1 MAIMQSVIEELSQS
15 IGGRRSDVPVAV
27 HDACIAVGK
36 ALLESGLSM
45 SGEATVGGLL
55 GYPMAVIYSYLLNF
69 KAFRDFVGAS
79 KALLMFPVAWKL
91 MSSFA
96 DVVAVQGYASAEAR
110 AFYAANIYTFGEHS
124 KPLTDP
130 GWAQQFLGTIGTYTA
145 RLGRH
150 CYRKV
155 PTVSGAYNMSYAVH
169 PLADEKLRIGILAD
183 WATGAPGSMRVLE
196 ELAKLKPDIVIHL
209 GDTYY
214 SGTLTEQR
222 DFLHDPLRAHLG
234 EQVPVYLI
242 PGNHD
247 YYASGGEG
255 FFQIVDEFGAQEA
268 SFFALRG
275 KTWQIIGVDT
285 GILDNQQF
293 TSTLLPFLPD
303 DQHAWATNL
312 LLEGQRLG
320 LKTIFMSHHQW
331 FTRTNTLGKAN
342 SKASEILTWP
352 DRDPLDPVYTTGEWK
367 INSTMLPGGL
377 RNDQPPAVN
386 TRLLN
391 QFPPELREYVTVYYW
406 GHEHSS
412 AVFDK
417 YCNISRGRLIGNG
430 AIAETID
437 YDQYVLNPK
446 NVYSPWGKPPPL
458 LSQAAGCVRAGCRT
472 GQGSAG
478 FWDVGFVTVDIDGPL
493 ATARHWELQHNSS
506 FDPHRPGSNWG
517 DAAVFFQESF

>member
-1 MAIMQSVIEELSQS
+1 MLPALFALTCWSSISTKTVLFNRGEAAVEIAIPPRLSDIGCTAGCGDARVRRRCPTLCGTRAENLEVITSYGRSDAAGVRPSPHGLMAIMQSVIEELSQS

-268 SFFALRG
+268 SFF
-275 KTWQIIGVDT
+275 
-285 GILDNQQF
+285 
-293 TSTLLPFLPD
+293 
-303 DQHAWATNL
+303 
-312 LLEGQRLG
+312 
-320 LKTIFMSHHQW
+320 
-331 FTRTNTLGKAN
+331 
-342 SKASEILTWP
+342 
-352 DRDPLDPVYTTGEWK
+352 
-367 INSTMLPGGL
+367 
-377 RNDQPPAVN
+377 
-386 TRLLN
+386 
-391 QFPPELREYVTVYYW
+391 
-406 GHEHSS
+406 
-412 AVFDK
+412 
-417 YCNISRGRLIGNG
+417 
-430 AIAETID
+430 
-437 YDQYVLNPK
+437 
-446 NVYSPWGKPPPL
+446 SPWENV
-458 LSQAAGCVRAGCRT
+458 A
-472 GQGSAG
+472 
-478 FWDVGFVTVDIDGPL
+478 D
-493 ATARHWELQHNSS
+493 HWC
-506 FDPHRPGSNWG
+506 
-517 DAAVFFQESF
+517 